1 MALIKC
7 PECGK
12 EISDKAS
19 VCVNCG
25 YPVSEYVEELKREE
39 KQNRIEQLRKQQEDE
54 KKKYA
59 RCKYCGVDAVGED
72 GYCESCGSYQFS
84 SSSQQEKT
92 FSSEI
97 RKTNYVE
104 EKPKFWERWWFLVL
118 MCLAI
123 PPVGLCLL
131 WIAKKPKYAPART
144 TLSVFLAMYAV
155 VWCIAMLGESDSIS
169 TKTDSKQTEVA
180 EQLEVPKDNDE
191 KENEKYAKGLEK
203 YESGKYLYVSTD
215 DLKRYYA
222 NMEGAKIY
230 CIIEV
235 DDITDDGIIQS
246 NITDGYMFSNFT
258 LKEPDKNA
266 EVGQTVAIL
275 GKVSGYND
283 YGIAGNSIEISNC
296 YIFADGDDANEYKK
310 EKSDKKLEKYFVVTE
325 ETAESG
331 GEVSEEEYKSFCKEL
346 DYAAVLRNPSD
357 YKNKYCK
364 VSGTV
369 SQTIEGIFDSITIY
383 VEDSNGDKWECF
395 YSYSD
400 GENRLLQ
407 GDKVTVYGKCD
418 GTGTATTILG
428 EQVSLPNVNVEYFE
442 IN

>member
-12 EISDKAS
+12 EISDKS
-19 VCVNCG
+19 KTCINCG
-25 YPVSEYVEELKREE
+25 YPISEYVRELHREQD
-39 KQNRIEQLRKQQEDE
+39 QNETEQAKENQET
-54 KKKYA
+54 YQS
-59 RCKYCGVDAVGED
+59 
-72 GYCESCGSYQFS
+72 ESGNQR
-84 SSSQQEKT
+84 EKT

-97 RKTNYVE
+97 RKTNYVA
-104 EKPKFWERWWFLVL
+104 EKAPFWKRWWFLTL

-123 PPVGLCLL
+123 PPVGLCML
-131 WIAKKPKYAPART
+131 WIAKKPKYAPVRT
-144 TLSVFLAMYAV
+144 TISVFFAMYSV
-155 VWCIAMLGESDSIS
+155 IWCVAMFGESGS
-169 TKTDSKQTEVA
+169 TSTQTDSKQTEVA
-180 EQLEVPKDNDE
+180 EQVEAPKDNDD
-191 KENEKYAKGLEK
+191 KENEKYAIGLEK

-230 CIIEV
+230 CIIEIE
-235 DDITDDGIIQS
+235 DITDDGIIQS

-296 YIFADGDDANEYKK
+296 YIFADGEDANEYKK
-310 EKSDKKLEKYFVVTE
+310 EKSDKKLEKYFVATE
-325 ETAESG
+325 EIAESG

-346 DYAAVLRNPSD
+346 DHTAILRNPSD
-357 YKNKYCK
+357 YKSKYCK
-364 VSGTV
+364 VRGTV

-383 VEDSNGDKWECF
+383 VEDSNGDKWECY
-395 YSYSD
+395 YSYKD
-400 GENRLLQ
+400 GETHVLD
-407 GDKVTVYGKCD
+407 GDKITVYGKCD
-418 GTGTATTILG
+418 GSETATTLLG
-428 EQVSLPNVNVEYFE
+428 EQVNLPSVNVEYFE
-442 IN
+442 IK

>member
-12 EISDKAS
+12 EISDKS
-19 VCVNCG
+19 KTCINCG
-25 YPVSEYVEELKREE
+25 YPISEYASELQTEEQDVSEQIKENQGK
-39 KQNRIEQLRKQQEDE
+39 
-54 KKKYA
+54 
-59 RCKYCGVDAVGED
+59 
-72 GYCESCGSYQFS
+72 
-84 SSSQQEKT
+84 EKT

-97 RKTNYVE
+97 RKTNYVV
-104 EKPKFWERWWFLVL
+104 EKTPFWKRWWFLML
-118 MCLAI
+118 MCI
-123 PPVGLCLL
+123 FVPPVGIVFL
-131 WIAKKPKYAPART
+131 WIAKKPKYAPVRT
-144 TLSVFLAMYAV
+144 TISVFLAMYAV
-155 VWCIAMLGESDSIS
+155 IWCVAMFGESDSAS
-169 TKTDSKQTEVA
+169 TQTDSKQTEVA
-180 EQLEVPKDNDE
+180 DQLEVPKDSDE

-222 NMEGAKIY
+222 NMDGVKIY
-230 CIIEV
+230 CVIEIE
-235 DDITDDGIIQS
+235 DITDDGIIQS
-246 NITDGYMFSNFT
+246 NLTDGYMFSNFA

-275 GKVSGYND
+275 GKINGYND

-325 ETAESG
+325 ETAESS

-346 DYAAVLRNPSD
+346 DYTAVLRNPSD

-383 VEDSNGDKWECF
+383 VEDSNGDKWECY
-395 YSYSD
+395 YSYKD
-400 GENRLLQ
+400 GETHVLD
-407 GDKVTVYGKCD
+407 GDKITVYGKCD
-418 GTGTATTILG
+418 GSETATTLLG
-428 EQVSLPNVNVEYFE
+428 DQVTLPSVNVEYFE
-442 IN
+442 IK